1 MDRVVYKDKNTRN
14 PTKRASPSRSIF
26 NNVVTKIVLL
36 ITSIFLLYNVGH
48 SISITVQKLNIL
60 QRARAEVDTLRL
72 KNLELALLLDNIQG
86 VEYLEIQARNRL
98 KLSGEGEYIFI
109 IPEEVLEGV
118 DSDLS
123 NLLGLREAKEERRVH
138 EIWKDFLVKGV

>member
-36 ITSIFLLYNVGH
+36 ITSIFLIYNVGH

>member
-123 NLLGLREAKEERRVH
+123 NLLGLREEKEQKEVY